1 MKPGPGALNLEPLVS
16 KANSSST
23 GARRIVVGV
32 TGASGAAYAVRVI
45 QLLAAA
51 EVEVHLACSDLGR
64 RLLAEELGISKADPD
79 RLAPGHPERIVVHPG
94 NDVGAACASGS
105 FRHDGM
111 VVVPCSSN
119 TMAKIS
125 LGMTDNL
132 IQRAALVTLK
142 ERRPLILA
150 HRESPIGLAEIDA
163 MRRVTE
169 AGGTVAPL
177 SPGLYLNPTSIQD
190 LVDFMAGRILDLLG
204 VSHDLEI
211 RWDERL
217 QDRGSRS

>member
-1 MKPGPGALNLEPLVS
+1 MS
-16 KANSSST
+16 KTNPASSGT
-23 GARRIVVGV
+23 RRIVVGI

-45 QLLAAA
+45 QLLTAA

-64 RLLAEELGISKADPD
+64 RLLAEEMQISRIDAE
-79 RLAPGHPERIVVHPG
+79 RMAPGHPDRLVVHPG

-111 VVVPCSSN
+111 VVVPCSSS

-125 LGMTDNL
+125 LGITDNL
-132 IQRAALVTLK
+132 VQRAALVTLK
-142 ERRPLILA
+142 ERRPLVLA
-150 HRESPIGLAEIDA
+150 HRESPIGLAEIEA

-169 AGGTVAPL
+169 AGGVIAPL
-177 SPGLYLNPTSIQD
+177 SPGLYLNPSSIED

-217 QDRGSRS
+217 RDRGNRS

>member
-1 MKPGPGALNLEPLVS
+1 MS
-16 KANSSST
+16 KSNPSSSGT
-23 GARRIVVGV
+23 RRIVVGI

-51 EVEVHLACSDLGR
+51 DAEVHLACSDLGR
-64 RLLAEELGISKADPD
+64 RLLAEEMGISKIDPEK
-79 RLAPGHPERIVVHPG
+79 LAPGNPDRIVAHPG

-125 LGMTDNL
+125 LGITDNL
-132 IQRAALVTLK
+132 VQRAALVTLK
-142 ERRPLILA
+142 ERRPLVLA
-150 HRESPIGLAEIDA
+150 HRESPVGLAEIDA

-177 SPGLYLNPTSIQD
+177 SPGLYLNPSSIQD

-211 RWDERL
+211 RWDEQLR
-217 QDRGSRS
+217 DRGKRS